1 MSQVTLAEVKIEP
14 GWKQVLAEQF
24 TAAYFAAIKD
34 ALLAAKRE
42 GKTIFPPG
50 KLIFN
55 AFDRSPFERVK
66 VVIIGQDPYHGAGQ
80 AMGLSFSVPPGIRV
94 PPSLQN
100 IYKELQREYPDFRMP
115 DHGDLSYWAQQ
126 GVLLL
131 NASLT
136 VEAGIA
142 GSHRDLGWQR
152 FTDAAIGALNRE
164 REGIVFLLW
173 GAFAKAKAALID
185 LGKHCVLTA
194 VHPSPLAGNRF
205 LGCDHFRRVNE
216 YLTSRGETAID
227 WQV

>member
-1 MSQVTLAEVKIEP
+1 MSQVTLAEVKIEAS
-14 GWKQVLAEQF
+14 WKQVLAEQF

-66 VVIIGQDPYHGAGQ
+66 VVIIGQDPYHGPGQ

-100 IYKELQREYPDFRMP
+100 IYKELQREYPDFRIP
-115 DHGDLSYWAQQ
+115 DHGDLGYWAQQ

-136 VEAGIA
+136 VEAGRA

-173 GAFAKAKAALID
+173 GAFAKAKAVLID
-185 LGKHCVLTA
+185 RGKHCVLTA

-205 LGCDHFRRVNE
+205 LGCDHFRRAND

>member
-1 MSQVTLAEVKIEP
+1 MSQVTLAEVRIEP
-14 GWKQVLAEQF
+14 GWKKVLAEQF

-42 GKTIFPPG
+42 GKTVFPPSR
-50 KLIFN
+50 LIFN
-55 AFDRSPFERVK
+55 AFDQTPFDQVK

-100 IYKELQREYPDFRMP
+100 IYKELQREYPDFRVP
-115 DHGDLSYWAQQ
+115 DHGDLSHWAEQ

-136 VEAGIA
+136 VEAGRA
-142 GSHRDLGWQR
+142 GSHRGLGWQR
-152 FTDAAIGALNRE
+152 FTDAAIRALSRD

-173 GAFAKAKAALID
+173 GGFAKAKADLID
-185 LGKHCVLTA
+185 HGRHRMLSA

-205 LGCDHFRRVNE
+205 LGCDHFRRANE
-216 YLTSRGETAID
+216 YLTSRGGTAID